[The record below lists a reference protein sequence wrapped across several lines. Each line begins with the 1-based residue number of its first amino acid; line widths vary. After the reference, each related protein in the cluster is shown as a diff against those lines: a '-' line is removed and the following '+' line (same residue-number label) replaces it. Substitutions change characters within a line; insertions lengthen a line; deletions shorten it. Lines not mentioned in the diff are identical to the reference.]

1 MSIEDNNNRG
11 NIATTNPPVVAAI
24 ADFPLS
30 RISN

>member
-1 MSIEDNNNRG
+1 MSIEDNNRE
-11 NIATTNPPVVAAI
+11 NIAATNTPVVADI